1 MHHPKNPRLFPI
13 IAVSVGALGLTG
25 CGSSDP
31 APAASNTVAPPTT
44 TSPTY
49 TLTATTPESTSPLPS
64 TSVAPAGNELCGAG
78 DVKLALGEGDAA
90 AGSLYRPLLI
100 TNTKANPCTVQGFPG
115 VSYVA
120 GDDGHQ
126 VGEAAYRSGT
136 KGNSVKLNSGQT
148 ATALIQF
155 VNVHNYPDDICRPTP
170 VRGLRIYLPQ
180 ETDSNF
186 VPMPGTGCANG
197 DLPGN
202 QLAVK
207 TVQPA

>member
-1 MHHPKNPRLFPI
+1 MLHPKNSRLLPLFV
-13 IAVSVGALGLTG
+13 ASVGALGLTG
-25 CGSSDP
+25 CGSRGP
-31 APAASNTVAPPTT
+31 APAASSASTPSSTA
-44 TSPTY
+44 SPTY
-49 TLTATTPESTSPLPS
+49 TVTAT
-64 TSVAPAGNELCGAG
+64 PAGSTPQPPPTSAAPSGMCSAG
-78 DVKLALGEGDAA
+78 DVKLALGKGDAA
-90 AGSLYRPLLI
+90 AGSVYRPLLI
-100 TNTKANPCTVQGFPG
+100 TNTKNHPCTVQGFPG

-136 KGNSVKLNSGQT
+136 KGDPVKLNTGET
-148 ATALIQF
+148 AAAVVQF

-170 VRGLRIYLPQ
+170 VRGLRVYLPQ

-186 VPMPGTGCANG
+186 VPMPATGCANP

-207 TVQPA
+207 TVQPT